1 MFVIIWQNGDRMI
14 ERTYHDLGSLIEDGK
29 VLIIYGARQVGKST
43 MLEAFLKTT
52 TLKYRLDTGD
62 NLRIGSLLSSGDFDE
77 ILEYAAGYDLI
88 AIDEAQEI
96 KGIGRALKI
105 IVDHH
110 SHIKIIA
117 TGSSSFNL
125 SQKVGEPLTGRK
137 ITKILYPLSQQ
148 ELLKESNRFELKEK
162 LEDFLLFGSYPE
174 VVTAQSRAKKIRV
187 LNELVDSYLLKDLFQ
202 YEKIKSPK
210 VLIQLLK
217 LLAFQIG
224 NEVSLNELSN
234 KTRVDVKTIARYL
247 DLFEKSFVI
256 HSLGGFSRNL
266 RKEITSKRKYYFLD
280 VGIRNA
286 LISQFNSPDN
296 RDDLGALFENFC
308 FMERI
313 KKHAYEEYY
322 GNHYFWRTYDGQEI
336 DFVEECDG
344 ILSAFECKYSER
356 KKPKAPKSWI
366 ETYKNSS
373 FTVVNRK
380 NYLDFVL

>member
-1 MFVIIWQNGDRMI
+1 MI
-14 ERTYHDLGSLIEDGK
+14 ERIYHDLGSLLEEGK

-62 NLRIGSLLSSGDFDE
+62 NLRIRTLLSSGDFDE

-96 KGIGRALKI
+96 EGIGQALKI
-105 IVDHH
+105 IVDHRPD
-110 SHIKIIA
+110 IKIIA

-137 ITKILYPLSQQ
+137 ITRILYPLSQQ
-148 ELLKESNRFELKEK
+148 ELLKENNRFELKEK
-162 LEDFLLFGSYPE
+162 LEEFLLFGSYPE
-174 VVTAQSRAKKIRV
+174 VVTAQGRAKKIRL
-187 LNELVDSYLLKDLFQ
+187 LNELVNSYLLKDLFQ
-202 YEKIKSPK
+202 HETIKSPRI
-210 VLIQLLK
+210 LLQLLK

-224 NEVSLNELSN
+224 NEVSHNELSN
-234 KTRVDVKTIARYL
+234 RVGVDTKTVARYL
-247 DLFEKSFVI
+247 DLLEKSFVI
-256 HSLGGFSRNL
+256 RSLSGFSSNL
-266 RKEITSKRKYYFLD
+266 RKEVTKKRKYYFLD

-286 LISQFNSPDN
+286 LIVQFNSFDN
-296 RDDLGALFENFC
+296 RDDQGALFENFC

-313 KKHAYEEYY
+313 KKHEYEEYY
-322 GNHYFWRTYDGQEI
+322 GNHYFWRTYGGQEV

-344 ILSAFECKYSER
+344 ALSAFECKYSE
-356 KKPKAPKSWI
+356 KKEPKPPGEWVRSYNK
-366 ETYKNSS
+366 SS
-373 FTVVNRK
+373 FSIVNRK

>member
-1 MFVIIWQNGDRMI
+1 MI
-14 ERTYHDLGSLIEDGK
+14 ERMYHNLDSLLEEGK
-29 VLIIYGARQVGKST
+29 VLIIYGARQVGKT
-43 MLEAFLKTT
+43 TLLEAFLETT

-62 NLRIGSLLSSGDFDE
+62 NLRIRTLLSSSDFDE
-77 ILEYAAGYDLI
+77 ILEYAAAYDLI

-96 KGIGRALKI
+96 ENIGQALKI
-105 IVDHH
+105 IVDHYPQ
-110 SHIKIIA
+110 IKVIA

-148 ELLKESNRFELKEK
+148 ELLKESNRFELKER
-162 LEDFLLFGSYPE
+162 LEEFLLFGSYPE
-174 VVTAQSRAKKIRV
+174 VVTAQSRAGKIRV
-187 LNELVDSYLLKDLFQ
+187 LNELIDSYLLKDLFQ
-202 YEKIKSPK
+202 HERIKSPR

-217 LLAFQIG
+217 MIAFQVG

-234 KTRVDVKTIARYL
+234 KVGVDAKTIARYL
-247 DLFEKSFVI
+247 DLLEKSFVI

-266 RKEITSKRKYYFLD
+266 RKEVTSKRKYYFLD

-286 LISQFNSPDN
+286 LISQFNSFDN

-313 KKHAYEEYY
+313 KKHEYEEYY
-322 GNHYFWRTYDGQEI
+322 GNHYYWRTYNGQEV

-344 ILSAFECKYSER
+344 ALSAFECKSSE
-356 KKPKAPKSWI
+356 KKEPKPPGEWTNS
-366 ETYKNSS
+366 YKNSS
-373 FTVVNRK
+373 FCVVNRK